1 MKTEIYIQYG
11 QAGSAMRTKQAAV
24 KVEELRHHK
33 AGLSYTTT
41 GYGNKLPTIY
51 KVHVGGKW
59 RRVYSR
65 CFSNVSSEYVIID
78 GQEVSVTI
86 YYN

>member
-1 MKTEIYIQYG
+1 MSKEFYVQYG
-11 QAGSAMRTKQAAV
+11 EGQGPFLTERVSF
-24 KVEELRHHK
+24 KVDELAHHK
-33 AGLSYTTT
+33 AGLPYTAT

-51 KVHVGGKW
+51 KIKVEGRW

-78 GQEVSVTI
+78 GVETRVDIQ
-86 YYN
+86 